1 MIPTEIRDSVRILE
15 AQGRTLREI
24 SRLLKLSRNTVRR
37 ILRDGEA
44 AAAPPCEPQT
54 LARLE
59 DAFARARG
67 NVARVQQLLVE
78 ENDQQVAYSTLTRWI
93 REAGLRRPP
102 QRDPSLERYAAA
114 LKQRTHG
121 RGPRALRRLL
131 EMKRTYPAAPF
142 LAAIEQALQFGLFD
156 LARLETLILRQV
168 AGDFFN
174 LDGATDDDA

>member
-67 NVARVQQLLVE
+67 NVARV
-78 ENDQQVAYSTLTRWI
+78 
-93 REAGLRRPP
+93 
-102 QRDPSLERYAAA
+102 
-114 LKQRTHG
+114 HG